1 MQVTSPF
8 GNNVHHNENVTQG
21 QFAFT
26 TTESGNYV
34 ACFWMDGKH
43 PEGSVSVSLDWKT
56 GISAKDWDSVAKKEK
71 IEVNKNMHSCCV
83 FSFCDV
89 LMFCLY
95 DLFALVQGC
104 WTWNQEARRNSGCHP
119 RLSNLFEGK
128 VSFSLL
134 LLKFD

>member
-1 MQVTSPF
+1 LQVTSPF

-104 WTWNQEARRNSGCHP
+104 
-119 RLSNLFEGK
+119 
-128 VSFSLL
+128 
-134 LLKFD
+134 